1 MASTAANDRDSP
13 KDGDMPP
20 VMTARKTGWRSIQIR
35 QLDQQSDTKQ
45 GKKEPASPKAEENKE
60 QPNQDTQQEEVK
72 NEPSHEEKEQEEDVA
87 NNNTTGENN
96 ELSMVLSALRGTVAA
111 AKDDNNEKKAHVE
124 MLQEPESP
132 RPSRNARADQ
142 IIAAAEAA
150 RDKAEHKGYQHMH
163 HQPAEIHIPEPE
175 EAVDVDSEP
184 TTPVPAQFSPQ
195 EETTNDKHPDHQPH
209 QQVHIELPADK
220 NMADYITPP
229 TPGTPPAT
237 NPMYSEELQDQPLEE
252 EPSSS
257 SPSTSSPTNEENKKG
272 YQPNTLNPREQEQAG
287 KDKDGTSILLGSDT
301 NVVLDETMLKGIHAF
316 FSNSFSEAEASFK
329 SQANE

>member
-1 MASTAANDRDSP
+1 MASTAANDRDST
-13 KDGDMPP
+13 KDTGDMPP

-35 QLDQQSDTKQ
+35 QHDQQLDSKQ
-45 GKKEPASPKAEENKE
+45 GKKEPVSPKAEENKE
-60 QPNQDTQQEEVK
+60 QPEQ
-72 NEPSHEEKEQEEDVA
+72 EKENDPDPSPREENDDQEDVA
-87 NNNTTGENN
+87 NSNKGENN

-111 AKDDNNEKKAHVE
+111 AAAKDDNENKTHVE

-150 RDKAEHKGYQHMH
+150 RDKAEYNMH
-163 HQPAEIHIPEPE
+163 NQPAEIYIPEPSE
-175 EAVDVDSEP
+175 SVDMDSEP

-195 EETTNDKHPDHQPH
+195 EETTNDKHPDHHHH
-209 QQVHIELPADK
+209 QQVHIDLPADK

-257 SPSTSSPTNEENKKG
+257 PSSSSPTNEETKKG
-272 YQPNTLNPREQEQAG
+272 FQPNTLNPREQEQAG
-287 KDKDGTSILLGSDT
+287 IEMRMKVYIG
-301 NVVLDETMLKGIHAF
+301 
-316 FSNSFSEAEASFK
+316 
-329 SQANE
+329 Q

>member
-1 MASTAANDRDSP
+1 MASTAPNDRDST
-13 KDGDMPP
+13 KDIGDMPP

-35 QLDQQSDTKQ
+35 QHDQQLDSKQ
-45 GKKEPASPKAEENKE
+45 GKKEPVSPKAEENKE
-60 QPNQDTQQEEVK
+60 QP
-72 NEPSHEEKEQEEDVA
+72 EQERENDPSPREENDDQEDVA
-87 NNNTTGENN
+87 NSNKGKNN

-111 AKDDNNEKKAHVE
+111 AAAAKDDNENKTHVE

-150 RDKAEHKGYQHMH
+150 RDKAEYNMH
-163 HQPAEIHIPEPE
+163 NQPAEIYIPEPSE
-175 EAVDVDSEP
+175 SVDMDSEP

-195 EETTNDKHPDHQPH
+195 EETTNDKHPDHHHHP
-209 QQVHIELPADK
+209 QQVHIDLPADK

-257 SPSTSSPTNEENKKG
+257 PSSSSPTNEETKKG
-272 YQPNTLNPREQEQAG
+272 FQPNTLNPREQEQAG
-287 KDKDGTSILLGSDT
+287 IEIRMKVYIG
-301 NVVLDETMLKGIHAF
+301 
-316 FSNSFSEAEASFK
+316 
-329 SQANE
+329 Q